1 MQVSLKEN
9 VMGSRKDVDYRL
21 ELARGFLNEAEQD
34 YSLKRWRACVSSS
47 ILVLENTGLAVLML
61 FGVSP
66 LTHKPGRHLS
76 QLITEGTVSKEVAAL
91 INQLLPKLDKYDS
104 HEKMLAKYGN
114 ESSYQLPWEL
124 FSEEEG
130 LTAIEAARKSVR
142 VSSEIAELV
151 PLGE

>member
-1 MQVSLKEN
+1 MALH
-9 VMGSRKDVDYRL
+9 KDIDYRL

-34 YSLKRWRACVSSS
+34 YSLKRWRSCVSGS

-66 LTHKPGRHLS
+66 LTHKPAGHLS
-76 QLITEGTVSKEVAAL
+76 QLITEGTVTKEVAEL
-91 INQLLPKLDKYDS
+91 IEEILPELEKYDS

-124 FSEEEG
+124 FNEDEG
-130 LTAIEAARKSVR
+130 VLAIEAARKSMR
-142 VSSEIAELV
+142 ISSEIAALLPSSPT
-151 PLGE
+151 PLTP

>member
-1 MQVSLKEN
+1 MQVSLKED

-66 LTHKPGRHLS
+66 FTHKPGRHLS
-76 QLITEGTVSKEVAAL
+76 QLVTEGTVSKEVAAL
-91 INQLLPKLDKYDS
+91 INQLLPKLEKYDS

-124 FSEEEG
+124 FNEEEG

-151 PLGE
+151 PLAD

>member
-1 MQVSLKEN
+1 MALH
-9 VMGSRKDVDYRL
+9 KDIDYRL

-34 YSLKRWRACVSSS
+34 YSLKRWRSCVSGS

-66 LTHKPGRHLS
+66 LTHKPAGHLS
-76 QLITEGTVSKEVAAL
+76 QLITEGTVTKEVAEL
-91 INQLLPKLDKYDS
+91 IEEILPELEKYDS

-124 FSEEEG
+124 FNEEEA
-130 LTAIEAARKSVR
+130 LTALEAARKAMR
-142 VSSEIAELV
+142 ISSELAEL
-151 PLGE
+151 LQTAD